1 MEDNVKNS
9 TDRYAQ
15 WAMDLYHETDGIE
28 LAPGEVR
35 EAIDIQARRDIDKW
49 LDTGMTR
56 QLTWL

>member
-1 MEDNVKNS
+1 MKNS